1 MGLYTS
7 DELIDG
13 DFKEYPMED
22 MAEQVKKDIQQNAN
36 SEDFIVDADVAETV
50 ENPQSAELEK
60 VQGEVVEKAPF
71 EE

>member
-1 MGLYTS
+1 
-7 DELIDG
+7 
-13 DFKEYPMED
+13 MED

-36 SEDFIVDADVAETV
+36 SEDFVVDAEVADTV
-50 ENPQSAELEK
+50 ENPQSAETEV